1 MSTPSS
7 SPASATSHDD
17 AVTSWW
23 DYGSSPL
30 LERCVREYGWSSA
43 YADRVLQGYM
53 KFLQLKKDLCD
64 WDHKI
69 LSPSIPVDKM
79 WHMHILDVANYIK
92 DCELLCGRLVGHNP
106 DGMLDAEA
114 RNRRVETTRHILQN
128 QLGEDLD
135 AGVWD
140 FGAVDGGIGDNNVS
154 DEETPDRKRRRVK
167 EDGGDDVASV
177 RLAIRIKDGNG
188 EETQFTISPSTKMG
202 KLFKAYSERKG
213 ISRSTL
219 RFLLDGNEVEDHQR
233 ARSLELE
240 DGDQIDAILNQ
251 VGC

>member
-17 AVTSWW
+17 AVTRWW
-23 DYGSSPL
+23 GHGSSPL
-30 LERCVREYGWSSA
+30 LARCVREYGWSWGFA
-43 YADRVLQGYM
+43 ERVLQGYK
-53 KFLQLKKDLCD
+53 KFLQLKTHLCD

-114 RNRRVETTRHILQN
+114 RSRRVETTKHILQN

-135 AGVWD
+135 ARVWD
-140 FGAVDGGIGDNNVS
+140 FGAVDG
-154 DEETPDRKRRRVK
+154 DRKRRRVK
-167 EDGGDDVASV
+167 EDGGGDVASV

-188 EETQFTISPSTKMG
+188 EETQFRISRSTKMG
-202 KLFKAYSERKG
+202 KIFKAYAERKG
-213 ISRSTL
+213 ISPSTL
-219 RFLLDGNEVEDHQR
+219 RFLVDGEDVEHYETAQ
-233 ARSLELE
+233 SLELE
-240 DGDQIDAILNQ
+240 DGDQIDAVLNQ
-251 VGC
+251 RGC

>member
-1 MSTPSS
+1 MSTSSS
-7 SPASATSHDD
+7 SPASAASHDD
-17 AVTSWW
+17 AVASWW
-23 DYGSSPL
+23 EQGTSPL
-30 LERCVREYGWSSA
+30 LERCVREYGWSWA
-43 YADRVLQGYM
+43 FADRVLQGYK

-114 RNRRVETTRHILQN
+114 RSRRVETTKHILQN

-135 AGVWD
+135 ARVWD
-140 FGAVDGGIGDNNVS
+140 FGAVDG
-154 DEETPDRKRRRVK
+154 DRKRRRVK
-167 EDGGDDVASV
+167 EDGGGDVASV

-188 EETQFTISPSTKMG
+188 EETQFRISRSTKMG
-202 KLFKAYSERKG
+202 KIFKAYAERKG
-213 ISRSTL
+213 ISPSAL
-219 RFLLDGNEVEDHQR
+219 RFLVDGEDVEHYETAQ
-233 ARSLELE
+233 SLELE
-240 DGDQIDAILNQ
+240 DGDQIDAVLNQ
-251 VGC
+251 RGC

>member
-7 SPASATSHDD
+7 SPASAASHDD
-17 AVTSWW
+17 AVSNWW
-23 DYGSSPL
+23 DYGATPL
-30 LERCVREYGWSSA
+30 VKRCVREYGWSWA
-43 YADRVLQGYM
+43 FADRVLQGYK
-53 KFLQLKKDLCD
+53 KFLQLKKDLSD

-106 DGMLDAEA
+106 DGMLDAET
-114 RNRRVETTRHILQN
+114 RNRRVETTKHILQN
-128 QLGEDLD
+128 QLGESLD

-140 FGAVDGGIGDNNVS
+140 FGAVEGGVGDNNGS
-154 DEETPDRKRRRVK
+154 DGESPDRKRRRVK
-167 EDGGDDVASV
+167 EDGGGDVASV
-177 RLAIRIKDGNG
+177 RLAILIKDGNG
-188 EETQFTISPSTKMG
+188 EETQFKISQTTKMG
-202 KLFKAYSERKG
+202 KVFKAYSERKG
-213 ISRSTL
+213 ISPSTL
-219 RFLLDGNEVEDHQR
+219 RFLLDGEEVEDHHTAQY
-233 ARSLELE
+233 LELE